1 MWEKDAMLMNVTDNS
16 QILINN
22 LIEISPEQLILK
34 MFKLRSKYL
43 AIPYSISYCWVFK

>member
-1 MWEKDAMLMNVTDNS
+1 MNVTDNS

-34 MFKLRSKYL
+34 MFKTKVLSNTL
-43 AIPYSISYCWVFK
+43 